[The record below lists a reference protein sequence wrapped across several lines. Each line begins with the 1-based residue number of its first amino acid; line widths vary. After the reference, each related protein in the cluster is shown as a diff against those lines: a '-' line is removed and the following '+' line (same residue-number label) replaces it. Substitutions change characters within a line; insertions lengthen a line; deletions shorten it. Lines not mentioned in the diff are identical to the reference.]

1 MLQLQSRDRQ
11 VLRFLEEHRA
21 ITTQQAINI
30 FFNRCKR
37 SATRRL
43 NQLEDAGI
51 LNNYTRGKNKVYK
64 LIDEVKELSE
74 HDVLIYDFYSWIYEN
89 NGEVIEFKKNPRYFK
104 GMLIPDALVKFK
116 LPYEG
121 QMYTIYSLL
130 EIDLNHYTD
139 NTKMNVWYEKL
150 YREQVLKSWCGA
162 AEFPFIIIA
171 RPTQGIR
178 YNSNNFNCT
187 YCNLK
192 FTNLDRLLLG

>member
-1 MLQLQSRDRQ
+1 MIQLQVRDRA

-30 FFNRCKR
+30 FFKKDI
-37 SATRRL
+37 SAYRRL
-43 NQLEDAGI
+43 NQLEEAGI
-51 LNNYTRGKNKVYK
+51 LESYTKGKNKVYK
-64 LIDEVKELSE
+64 LSGETKELSE
-74 HDVLIYDFYSWIYEN
+74 HDLLIYDFYSWIYSKG
-89 NGEVIEFKKNPRYFK
+89 GEVIEFKKNPHYFK
-104 GMLIPDALVKFK
+104 SMLIPDAAVKFR

-121 QMYTIYSLL
+121 QVYTIYSLV

-150 YREQVLKSWCGA
+150 YREHTLKQWCGA

-178 YNSNNFNCT
+178 YNSNNFNCV
-187 YCNLK
+187 YCDLK
-192 FTNLDRLLLG
+192 FTNLDRLLLS

>member
-30 FFNRCKR
+30 FFKKDI
-37 SATRRL
+37 SAYRRL
-43 NQLEDAGI
+43 NQLEEAGI
-51 LNNYTRGKNKVYK
+51 LESYTKGKNKVYK
-64 LIDEVKELSE
+64 LSGETKELSE
-74 HDVLIYDFYSWIYEN
+74 HDLLIYDFYSWIYSKG
-89 NGEVIEFKKNPRYFK
+89 GEVIEFKKNPHYFK
-104 GMLIPDALVKFK
+104 SMLIPDAAVKFR

-121 QMYTIYSLL
+121 QVYTIYSLV

-178 YNSNNFNCT
+178 YNSNNFNCV
-187 YCNLK
+187 YCDLK
-192 FTNLDRLLLG
+192 FTNLDRLLLS